1 MLLWRNL
8 YELPYRK
15 NRKTL
20 DTWKIAVIILK
31 LEQYHFTTELLVQMM
46 QTEWQTV

>member
-1 MLLWRNL
+1 MIRAMSWD
-8 YELPYRK
+8 YRK
-15 NRKTL
+15 TPKSS

-31 LEQYHFTTELLVQMM
+31 LEQYFFTTQQMVQKM